1 MFLRL
6 WAVVLLVRAA
16 TIIVQNLPLQAADD
30 HPIIRAQLLGVI
42 ASATL
47 TGLIA
52 LGFLLSA
59 PRVAARLSPENAE
72 MVINVR
78 GYQLFVI
85 ALTALGLFFVVTGAE
100 RLVGV
105 LYLIASKPPW
115 DETGTWEYVTTHGQG
130 QLPPA
135 AIRLLAG
142 ALLLQFRRTLAAR
155 LLPRS
160 G

>member
-1 MFLRL
+1 
-6 WAVVLLVRAA
+6 
-16 TIIVQNLPLQAADD
+16 
-30 HPIIRAQLLGVI
+30 LLGVI
-42 ASATL
+42 ASGTL
-47 TGLIA
+47 TGLVA
-52 LGFLLSA
+52 LGFLLFA

-105 LYLIASKPPW
+105 LYLIASKPTW

-135 AIRLLAG
+135 AIRLFAG
-142 ALLLQFRRTLAAR
+142 ALLLQFRRTLAKR